1 MQDWQQARFEKGT
14 LRLEQDLLGD
24 WILLRANG
32 RIKTRLGRIRKEL
45 YNSYAEGKQRFVELS
60 AYRIKRRKYLQVS

>member
-1 MQDWQQARFEKGT
+1 MR
-14 LRLEQDLLGD
+14 
-24 WILLRANG
+24 ILLRANG